1 MMPRERFTTE
11 RTEITEKRK
20 RKKEPMNNIQVLNQR
35 YEAIT
40 WGAIFILLGFLMF
53 IPGDQNNVFVLG
65 IGIILLGLNLARS
78 LTQIAVNRFTVIIGA
93 MALVLGGLSLLWPML
108 GNGTRFDVDIFPFI
122 ILAIGLYLLIP
133 GPKKETNG

>member
-1 MMPRERFTTE
+1 MIDIRIVRK
-11 RTEITEKRK
+11 EI
-20 RKKEPMNNIQVLNQR
+20 MNKLNVLNQR
-35 YEAIT
+35 YEAIA
-40 WGAIFILLGFLMF
+40 WGGIFILLGILMF

-93 MALVLGGLSLLWPML
+93 MALVLGGLSLLWPMM
-108 GNGTRFDVDIFPFI
+108 GNGTLFEVDIFPFI

-133 GPKKETNG
+133 GPKKEITN